1 VKIRFQAD
9 ADIDPDIGRGL
20 LRQATTIDWRRAQG
34 IIADATPDHDVLE
47 LAASDGRVLVS
58 GDVTTMPLHFAAFVA
73 TRSSPGVILI
83 PSRVTVGEAIE
94 RLLMVWLSWA
104 SEDIENQVWW
114 LSG

>member
-20 LRQATTIDWRRAQG
+20 RRQAITIDWRSAQG
-34 IIADATPDHDVLE
+34 IIADATPDQDVLE
-47 LAASDGRVLVS
+47 LAANDGRVLVS

-83 PSRVTVGEAIE
+83 PPRATVGEAIE

-104 SEDIENQVWW
+104 AEDIETQVWW
-114 LSG
+114 LPG